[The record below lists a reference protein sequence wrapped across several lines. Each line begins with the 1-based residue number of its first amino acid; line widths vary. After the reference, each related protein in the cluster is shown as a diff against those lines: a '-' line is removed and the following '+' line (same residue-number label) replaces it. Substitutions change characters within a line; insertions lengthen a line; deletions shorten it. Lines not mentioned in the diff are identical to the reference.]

1 MFEHVDLGKRLDQ
14 KEYDRVLP
22 DLKDRLGELQR
33 RARDAG
39 MPVMVVFEGWDMVSM
54 SDIVNR
60 FILPLDPRGFLV
72 HPITAPS
79 SCTPRGIECIMKN
92 LKLNP
97 LKKLEII
104 LEGEHQEF
112 ATDLLDRAGVKGY
125 TIIHHVSGRGSHGFH
140 EGHLMF
146 NEDDVLIM
154 IIAAVPEELVEPI
167 LEAFVPFYNKHSGV
181 VFISDI
187 QVTRLVKFRG

>member
-1 MFEHVDLGKRLDQ
+1 MKDL
-14 KEYDRVLP
+14 
-22 DLKDRLGELQR
+22 
-33 RARDAG
+33 
-39 MPVMVVFEGWDMVSM
+39 
-54 SDIVNR
+54 
-60 FILPLDPRGFLV
+60 
-72 HPITAPS
+72 
-79 SCTPRGIECIMKN
+79 N
-92 LKLNP
+92 LSP

-125 TIIHHVSGRGSHGFH
+125 TIINHLSGRGSHGFH

-146 NEDDVLIM
+146 NEDEVLVM
-154 IIAAVPEELVEPI
+154 IVAAVPDDLVEPI
-167 LEAFVPFYNKHSGV
+167 LKGFAPFFNEHSGV